1 MRIQK
6 SVALSAILALAVGT
20 AGAQPTEEKFGPFNL
35 DAGKESCKHDTGDE
49 ISKVQTYTATG
60 DRFFVDGSITVTEV
74 SGWGKSHSCS
84 ITDVQKVPVKA
95 KTDLGEITFMVIK
108 AVTVRAHTDC
118 GSGYGPVARGE
129 TISQECTVSA
139 KTMKYTNN

>member
-1 MRIQK
+1 MVLLCYKYGSRWLSENCCGCVANANV
-6 SVALSAILALAVGT
+6 SV
-20 AGAQPTEEKFGPFNL
+20 F
-35 DAGKESCKHDTGDE
+35 
-49 ISKVQTYTATG
+49 QTYTATG

-84 ITDVQKVPVKA
+84 ITDIQKVPVKA

-108 AVTVRAHTDC
+108 AFTVRAHADC